1 MKKPCGRDPPGINNR
16 PRRRI
21 LNREGNI
28 EMEIILHGTKREVKQ
43 FTEEIL
49 FPVIRQKQEETEG
62 KYFRITKDI
71 SDYWKTEKYQKVRK
85 IRGYFPT
92 HYYTPDPDES
102 EAAGGDPP
110 PEAHKAAQAA
120 GISAQKTRR
129 RARSYLQISGGSQDG
144 KRNKQTR
151 RRVKKTY

>member
-1 MKKPCGRDPPGINNR
+1 
-16 PRRRI
+16 
-21 LNREGNI
+21 
-28 EMEIILHGTKREVKQ
+28 MEIILHGTKREVKQ

-92 HYYTPDPDES
+92 HYYTPDPDEL

-110 PEAHKAAQAA
+110 PGQTEKKEQEEKDNVN
-120 GISAQKTRR
+120 GK
-129 RARSYLQISGGSQDG
+129 DG
-144 KRNKQTR
+144 N
-151 RRVKKTY
+151 